1 MPTLKH
7 LLDELE
13 HLNVAPGD
21 VRLSGQLYDE
31 LLAQTAEADV
41 EKAQCGSE
49 GSELKEEE

>member
-1 MPTLKH
+1 MPSLRH
-7 LLDELE
+7 LLDELGK
-13 HLNVAPGD
+13 LNIEPDD

-49 GSELKEEE
+49 GSESKEEK

>member
-1 MPTLKH
+1 MPSLRH

-21 VRLSGQLYDE
+21 VRVSGQLYDE
-31 LLAQTAEADV
+31 LVGQAAPTDV

-49 GSELKEEE
+49 SSESKEE